1 MEKFLIFET
10 EQEMLAIAS
19 REATAIGSAYP
30 YAGCPMYTTD
40 NKFALIVTGFTTLT
54 AEEQA
59 QVKNEN
65 QVDLQTI

>member
-10 EQEMLAIAS
+10 EQEMLALAS
-19 REATAIGSAYP
+19 REAAAIGSDWA

-40 NKFALIVTGFTTLT
+40 NKYALVVTGFTTLT

-59 QVKNEN
+59 QVKNQN
-65 QVDLQTI
+65 QVNLQTI